1 MEDKKLD
8 EILAYLENIVPDI
21 TKESSEDE
29 KQKILEY
36 INNAL
41 KLYPKNI
48 YILRWK
54 ASYYLDIE
62 DYDNALL
69 LYKEILEIDPNDKVS
84 KESLI
89 HCAKMKYQEI
99 TPQKN
104 YNIDTNIQQSPDLLE
119 KIPAGIILT
128 VKIIALAIA
137 IYFCCPSLFFAH
149 NDNKILNIKDTS
161 GFQTIKVNP
170 LSEYDYLSKQEIY
183 NIRKKHVNNSLFASA
198 NYEPDE
204 RIFGSIADNKPWW
217 GTITCGQLN
226 YKGDYHEK
234 IEGHSKVSAQIN
246 NPNALVGLSLPFL
259 PWEESYNQEFCTGE
273 YGRFL
278 PLSIQYDKKDNL
290 IVAKYKLTE
299 RFLKYRAS
307 VNGKMTRYPIQ
318 LSGLNAKD
326 FGYDYVYIYDLKN
339 VSMFSEN
346 NNITEDVKRF
356 TDYIHLGGSCGYKDG
371 CNNISPL
378 QYDKII
384 TVTNLPAEINLKL
397 WRKKPANKFIKADMY
412 YRIIFDTK

>member
-1 MEDKKLD
+1 MEDKNLD
-8 EILAYLENIVPDI
+8 EILVYLENIVPDI

-29 KQKILEY
+29 KQKVLEY

-62 DYDNALL
+62 DYDNAILM
-69 LYKEILEIDPNDKVS
+69 YKEILEIDPNDEVS

-89 HCAKMKYQEI
+89 HCAKMKYPEI
-99 TPQKN
+99 VPQKN
-104 YNIDTNIQQSPDLLE
+104 YNHNKNMHHSSDLLKKVPVGLLITI
-119 KIPAGIILT
+119 KIIIL
-128 VKIIALAIA
+128 AIVV
-137 IYFCCPSLFFAH
+137 YFCCPALIFSF
-149 NDNKILNIKDTS
+149 NDSKILNTKDTS

-170 LSEYDYLSKQEIY
+170 LSEYDYLTKQQIY
-183 NIRKKHVNNSLFASA
+183 NIRKNHVKNSLFAKA
-198 NYEPDE
+198 NYEPDNSV
-204 RIFGSIADNKPWW
+204 FGSIVDNKPWW
-217 GTITCGQLN
+217 GTVTCGQLN
-226 YKGDYHEK
+226 YKGDNHEK
-234 IEGHSKVSAQIN
+234 IEGPSKVSAQIN
-246 NPNALVGLSLPFL
+246 NPDALVGLSLPFL
-259 PWEESYNQEFCTGE
+259 PWEYNYNQEFCTGE

-290 IVAKYKLTE
+290 IVTKYKLTE
-299 RFLKYRAS
+299 KFLKFRAS

-326 FGYDYVYIYDLKN
+326 FGYDYVYIFDLKN
-339 VSMFSEN
+339 VSMFSEH

-378 QYDKII
+378 QSDKMF
-384 TVTNLPAEINLKL
+384 TVYRLPAEINLKL
-397 WRKKPANKFIKADMY
+397 WKKKPANQYMKADMY
-412 YRIIFDTK
+412 YRIIFDE